1 MFCPAETPEG
11 AKIGIAKNF
20 AFLTIV
26 SNNITDEEYQI
37 LIRNVRDS
45 AEEGK
50 QLIKGELTP
59 KKEQKDEGTLKKEY
73 STMKK

>member
-50 QLIKGELTP
+50 
-59 KKEQKDEGTLKKEY
+59 
-73 STMKK
+73 